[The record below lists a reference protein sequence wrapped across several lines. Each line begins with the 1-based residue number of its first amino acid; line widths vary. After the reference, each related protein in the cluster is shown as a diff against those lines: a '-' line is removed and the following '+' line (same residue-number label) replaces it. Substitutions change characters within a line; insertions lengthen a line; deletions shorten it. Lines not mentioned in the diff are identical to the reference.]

1 MKTPEEKS
9 YIALFRAV
17 MLTHHGLQHL
27 ARSVASAHDLQSA
40 ELNAI
45 DILGKFGSTNMG
57 ELARRSFISPAS
69 TTRTVGALEARN
81 LVRRKRHRDSNRIV
95 MVALTPK
102 GRALYRKCFPA
113 IFGRA
118 VEYFDAALKPA
129 ERMQLLTL
137 LEKLAGPLDV

>member
-69 TTRTVGALEARN
+69 TTRTVGALEARK

-137 LEKLAGPLDV
+137 LEKLAGPLDF

>member
-137 LEKLAGPLDV
+137 LEKLAGPLDF